1 MGFPINQGTNVM
13 HCTEVSPNETQA
25 VPIQDILACL
35 PCGLVVLNAQGH
47 IIWLNNAAET
57 LLGTGLRGIAWLQVI
72 KQVFAPRADDGH
84 EVSLVNGR
92 RLHVAISSLE
102 SLPGQLITLTDVTA
116 SRDYEQS
123 RANQHR
129 LMSMG
134 RMTAQLAHQIRTPL
148 ASAILYTEHLAA
160 QPHSDSRC
168 LQWITRLQN
177 CHASIEQ
184 QIQELL
190 LFAKGKMIEPVLV
203 PMQTWCNQLFERAQ
217 PFIEAEA
224 ATFTIDNQSHKDE
237 MSLHSESFTG
247 AMLNLVINALQAKAN
262 CISLTIEDH
271 EKGGVQFKLIDNGL
285 GMSDDVK
292 GQAFTPFFTTKA
304 QGTGLG
310 LAVVYAVIRAHG
322 GEVVLD
328 SLLGQGSCIT
338 INLPG

>member
-1 MGFPINQGTNVM
+1 M
-13 HCTEVSPNETQA
+13 HCTEVSLNETQA
-25 VPIQDILACL
+25 AVSLPAQDILACL
-35 PCGLVVLNAQGH
+35 PCGLVVLNAQGY
-47 IIWLNNAAET
+47 IVWLNKAAEA
-57 LLGTGLRGIAWLQVI
+57 LLGTGLQGIAWLRVI

-84 EVSLVNGR
+84 EVSLANGH

-129 LMSMG
+129 LMAMG

-148 ASAILYTEHLAA
+148 SSAILYTEHLAA
-160 QPHSDSRC
+160 QPQSDSRC
-168 LQWITRLQN
+168 LQWITRLQG

-190 LFAKGKMIEPVLV
+190 LFAKGEMIELV
-203 PMQTWCNQLFERAQ
+203 SVSLQECCNQLAERAQ
-217 PFIEAEA
+217 PFIQAESA
-224 ATFTIDNQSHKDE
+224 SFTIDNQSQKDE
-237 MSLHSESFTG
+237 MLLHRESFIG
-247 AMLNLVINALQAKAN
+247 AVLNLVINALQAKAN
-262 CISLTIEDH
+262 CISLTIEDQAN
-271 EKGGVQFKLIDNGL
+271 GGVQFKMIDNGL
-285 GMSDDVK
+285 GMPDDVR

-310 LAVVYAVIRAHG
+310 LAVVYAVVRAHG
-322 GEVVLD
+322 GEVMLD
-328 SLLGQGSCIT
+328 SLPGQGSCIT